1 MTTMEYQQLVEFLQ
15 GQFTQVDH
23 RLTQIDQ
30 GFVQIDRR
38 FTTVDRRFDALE
50 HRLEAGSR
58 DVTAHF
64 DAMYRRLDRLE
75 QEYVAIGQALRR
87 VEGLLADERGRRE
100 IVESGVAEL
109 KQHTTLLQARIQAL
123 EARLRD

>member
-1 MTTMEYQQLVEFLQ
+1 MRMGTVHRRGRDRMTTTEYQQVVEFLQ
-15 GQFTQVDH
+15 GQFTQIDQ

-38 FTTVDRRFDALE
+38 FTTRDRRFDGLE

-75 QEYVAIGQALRR
+75 QEYVVIGQALRR
-87 VEGLLADERGRRE
+87 LQGLLADERGRRE
-100 IVESGVAEL
+100 IMVSSVAQPQ
-109 KQHTTLLQARIQAL
+109 KRAT
-123 EARLRD
+123 